1 MIRPE
6 DSLNDVSEHFIRDE
20 AFLLM
25 HFFYISKYVDIMTQL
40 SVLIAFYNQ
49 MKLIQKLFYLITGNM
64 I

>member
-1 MIRPE
+1 MMYQNI
-6 DSLNDVSEHFIRDE
+6 SLGDE

-25 HFFYISKYVDIMTQL
+25 HLVYISKYVDIMTQL

-49 MKLIQKLFYLITGNM
+49 MKLIQKLFYHLITGNT

>member
-1 MIRPE
+1 MMYQNI
-6 DSLNDVSEHFIRDE
+6 SLGDE

-25 HFFYISKYVDIMTQL
+25 HFVYISKYVDIMTQL

-49 MKLIQKLFYLITGNM
+49 MKLIQKLFYHLITGNT